1 MRRTGKNA
9 IKKVIETWLLIFSGH
24 LFQISFTGNLN
35 IVENIILM
43 VGAICIAL
51 YILLQIFREEEQ

>member
-1 MRRTGKNA
+1 MRRTRKNA

-24 LFQISFTGNLN
+24 LFQTSFTENLN